1 MKRNLF
7 GKFDEAG
14 NPKASL
20 TKNSVKFI
28 DFAEPQ
34 RPHGRPFFEAVM
46 QTLHFTVIRSVG

>member
-7 GKFDEAG
+7 GEFDEAG

-34 RPHGRPFFEAVM
+34 SPHGRPFFEAVM